1 MKKAFTPL
9 SRLQF
14 CRGLRH
20 IIILKQEIIIR
31 LFLLEIKAF
40 SVMLGY
46 FQILTGMLDYK
57 HSGNKLADKK
67 KRSVSYCCSRATLKW
82 IGRRSRYVTLPWQTN
97 FCRISSKR
105 GPASFFADEP
115 KSINV
120 ELFEYSRLMLFID
133 FPQRNMYLE
142 LHVRAWNGNIL
153 LETAR
158 ILQCKNKPR
167 LISRTD

>member
-31 LFLLEIKAF
+31 LFLPEIKAF

-57 HSGNKLADKK
+57 HLGNKLADKK
-67 KRSVSYCCSRATLKW
+67 KEKC
-82 IGRRSRYVTLPWQTN
+82 
-97 FCRISSKR
+97 
-105 GPASFFADEP
+105 
-115 KSINV
+115 
-120 ELFEYSRLMLFID
+120 
-133 FPQRNMYLE
+133 
-142 LHVRAWNGNIL
+142 
-153 LETAR
+153 
-158 ILQCKNKPR
+158 
-167 LISRTD
+167 